1 MSKVNGLYETNIS
14 GGHHLVGIYCG
25 DVGYSLRGVCRN
37 NLANLLWGTVMK
49 CVKKTQ
55 TCRNMLT
62 NSMFRG
68 RVNPKKNTLVDS

>member
-37 NLANLLWGTVMK
+37 NLANLFWGMVS
-49 CVKKTQ
+49 KKTQ
-55 TCRNMLT
+55 TCHNMLT

-68 RVNPKKNTLVDS
+68 RVNPKIPTLVDS